1 MDEKMPYNETQE
13 KDTFSC
19 GQKGFS
25 FTLEPCNE
33 NTIMMLGR
41 PTRENHVH
49 NGYLITGYLL
59 DKNKNRYYIECYE
72 YTPEDRMNCLIFN
85 AIVIREGGY
94 DALIEY
100 LSKAVSDIINDTYR

>member
-1 MDEKMPYNETQE
+1 MEVKTMNKKIQE
-13 KDTFSC
+13 KDIFSI

-41 PTRENHVH
+41 PTCENYVR
-49 NGYLITGYLL
+49 NGYLITGYLI
-59 DKNKNRYYIECYE
+59 DKNRYYIECYE
-72 YTPEDRMNCLIFN
+72 YTPGDRINCLIFN
-85 AIVIREGGY
+85 AIVTREGGY

-100 LSKAVSDIINDTYR
+100 LSKAILDILNDTCR